1 MKLLLD
7 MDGVITNFIPAIC
20 KLHNKSNPYDDPK
33 NLGNYDLAAMLGMTS
48 EKFLEP
54 TNDTEW
60 WYDLEPTI
68 DFESIMELIYK
79 YFKPNDICIL
89 SNIPLNAPFAYVGK
103 YLWCKKHLPS
113 IKHILLGTTKEF
125 CACSDSVLLDD
136 DDFKVDKFRMA
147 GGRAVL
153 IPRPWNR
160 LFNHSG
166 ELDTVHI
173 TFDAM
178 FLPSPT
184 VYD

>member
-1 MKLLLD
+1 

-79 YFKPNDICIL
+79 YFAPRHICIL
-89 SNIPLNAPFAYVGK
+89 SNPPRSAPFAYTGK
-103 YLWCKKHLPS
+103 YLWCRKHLPD
-113 IKHILLGTTKEF
+113 IKNILLGTSKEF
-125 CACSDSVLLDD
+125 CACPDHILLDD
-136 DDFKVDKFRMA
+136 ADFKVDKFRMA
-147 GGRAVL
+147 GGRAIL
-153 IPRPWNR
+153 MPRPWNSM
-160 LFNHSG
+160 FDQSG
-166 ELDTVHI
+166 DLRFIETA
-173 TFDAM
+173 FEAM
-178 FLPSPT
+178 FLVPVT
-184 VYD
+184 HYE